1 LEEVVHN
8 LKEFIRKRGC
18 IELDDNVMDK
28 HKKDMIMYSV
38 DAMANHYKLKPDSFY
53 SLLMDDEL
61 EELCEL
67 YRQDVIDTR
76 AIDWSRIE
84 RFLVQYNVLVL
95 DEYEAVKEADEDAF
109 NYINGK
115 LFGKL
120 SSWFAEM
127 SEVYVP
133 HVEDHLNHQYFMDEI
148 LNCMEEIIAG
158 STLAEKLVK
167 TAKFVEESK
176 PSIEHERYLYAGVL
190 QLHGILSK
198 KAFENIQYQFNQIE
212 MNK

>member
-1 LEEVVHN
+1 
-8 LKEFIRKRGC
+8 
-18 IELDDNVMDK
+18 MSK
-28 HKKDMIMYSV
+28 HKKDF
-38 DAMANHYKLKPDSFY
+38 LKYALEDIGYHCKIDSTQFEH
-53 SLLMDDEL
+53 LLRDNEI

-67 YRQDVIDTR
+67 YRLNVVDTR
-76 AIDWSRIE
+76 KIDWSPIE
-84 RFLVQYNVLVL
+84 SFLIQYNILIL
-95 DEYEAVKEADEDAF
+95 DDYETVKEADDEMF
-109 NYINGK
+109 NYVNPQM
-115 LFGKL
+115 FGKL
-120 SSWFAEM
+120 SAWFAEM

-167 TAKFVEESK
+167 TAKFVESSK

-198 KAFENIQYQFNQIE
+198 KSFENIQYQFNQIE